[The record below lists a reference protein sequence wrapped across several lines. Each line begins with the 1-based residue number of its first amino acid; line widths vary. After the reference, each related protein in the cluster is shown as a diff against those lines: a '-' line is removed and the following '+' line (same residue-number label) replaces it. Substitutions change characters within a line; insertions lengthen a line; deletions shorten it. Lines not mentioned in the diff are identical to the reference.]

1 MVNTKFTL
9 CHNFFLSIGWCKW
22 YDFGEADLK
31 AAMDLL
37 TLILRTNTTSI
48 DWPVLRG
55 LCEKI
60 AYGGR
65 IDYPQDFEKLEE
77 LAQEFFDANMMNN
90 RWSPLNLPIILLN
103 SGDIQVIFHFKI

>member
-1 MVNTKFTL
+1 
-9 CHNFFLSIGWCKW
+9 
-22 YDFGEADLK
+22 
-31 AAMDLL
+31 MDLL
-37 TLILRTNTTSI
+37 TLILRTNTTAI

-55 LCEKI
+55 LSEKI

-77 LAQEFFDANMMNN
+77 LTQEFFDSSMMNN

-103 SGDIQVIFHFKI
+103 SGDIQVNLSFENSTLKKLIHFALKFTFFRNI